1 MTPDDRTRTLICKS
15 TRCQL
20 LAMFTLRRGG
30 GLLIDAQNP
39 CYINLVRYLS
49 QESIAQLNSHLCHD
63 QNSFGSSF

>member
-30 GLLIDAQNP
+30 GFLIDAQTP
-39 CYINLVRYLS
+39 CYINLGIS
-49 QESIAQLNSHLCHD
+49 QENIAQLNSHLCHD
-63 QNSFGSSF
+63 QNSFGSSFSE